1 MAGGLIGIIGLLV
14 GIGWLICFIIVLIK
28 QFQTAGAV
36 HGIIGIITCGIWTFI
51 WGWMN
56 ATKLNLK
63 NIMMIWTL
71 LLIICVILNVAFGV
85 AMIPYTAMPPTNS
98 P

>member
-1 MAGGLIGIIGLLV
+1 MFILLLLV
-14 GIGWLICFIIVLIK
+14 ELAALICFIMVLIK
-28 QFQTAGAV
+28 QFQTAGVV

-56 ATKLNLK
+56 ATTLNIK

-71 LLIICVILNVAFGV
+71 LIVICIVLQFVFGISFYPRYAV
-85 AMIPYTAMPPTNS
+85 PATP
-98 P
+98 

>member
-1 MAGGLIGIIGLLV
+1 MLSILAMIASV
-14 GIGWLICFIIVLIK
+14 GYLICLVIVLIK
-28 QFQTAGAV
+28 QFQNGGVV
-36 HGIIGIITCGIWTFI
+36 HGIIGIVTCGLWTFI

-56 ATKLNLK
+56 ASSLNIK

-71 LLIICVILNVAFGV
+71 LFIICVTLNIMSGGFSYSFG
-85 AMIPYTAMPPTNS
+85 TPTT

>member
-1 MAGGLIGIIGLLV
+1 MFILLMLV
-14 GIGWLICFIIVLIK
+14 ELAAFVCFIMILIK
-28 QFQTAGAV
+28 QFQTAGAL

-56 ATKLNLK
+56 AASLNLR
-63 NIMMIWTL
+63 NLMLIWTA
-71 LLIICVILNVAFGV
+71 LIVCCIIIQFAFGV
-85 AMIPYTAMPPTNS
+85 SMMPSGMVPAT

>member
-1 MAGGLIGIIGLLV
+1 MRIIATLIGLAGFV
-14 GIGWLICFIIVLIK
+14 CFIMVLIR

-56 ATKLNLK
+56 ANNLNIK
-63 NIMMIWTL
+63 NIMIIWTL
-71 LLIICVILNVAFGV
+71 LWVVCVAINLMFGT
-85 AMIPYTAMPPTNS
+85 YSTFTSLPTNT